1 MVITGPQISV
11 LKNFKPERSGQFS
24 KKFLRNGNFRNGFKQ
39 LKPRIEQKP
48 WYCHQ
53 RNCPS
58 AVLQTSSSEPA
69 KNSCLSQMP
78 RGPLCSHSAL
88 RLGEEGDIQA
98 CAWQRGDERLSRT
111 SLGELA
117 PSLEACS
124 LFPGVRAADGWGL
137 MSLAGPSQPRAHGGG
152 IERIREDKSAAN
164 PVASSEKMW

>member
-1 MVITGPQISV
+1 
-11 LKNFKPERSGQFS
+11 
-24 KKFLRNGNFRNGFKQ
+24 
-39 LKPRIEQKP
+39 
-48 WYCHQ
+48 
-53 RNCPS
+53 
-58 AVLQTSSSEPA
+58 
-69 KNSCLSQMP
+69 MP

-124 LFPGVRAADGWGL
+124 LFPGVRAADVWGL